1 AAAPAGFPTKRWA
14 DSYMQSARAAL
25 GRGAAV
31 PPPFTASL
39 GPDVAALEEVAASA
53 EARTAAATLAGA
65 VGDRLV
71 IARSDRIEPSK
82 NIVRGF
88 LAYDRL
94 LEARTGMHGRVV
106 FVAMLYK
113 S

>member
-1 AAAPAGFPTKRWA
+1 
-14 DSYMQSARAAL
+14 ML
-25 GRGAAV
+25 GRRATIA
-31 PPPFTASL
+31 PTFAASL
-39 GPDVAALEEVAASA
+39 GIDVNALEAVAGGA
-53 EARTAAATLAGA
+53 EAREAANPLDDA

-94 LEARTGMHGRVV
+94 LEARPGLRGRVV
-106 FVAMLYK
+106 FVAMCTP
-113 S
+113 SRRRCPSTSRTPARSSRSSPA